1 MSDKTQCSNCAMA
14 EGIEEA
20 VLQQLD
26 QTLDLAIRTLIAT
39 EAGCLIPSQAEFCY
53 PDQIG
58 FTHRGIAI
66 SRATALRTTVTSCLA
81 SIAQERQERF
91 CGPPDDDELPF

>member
-1 MSDKTQCSNCAMA
+1 MA

-20 VLQQLD
+20 VLRHLD

-39 EAGCLIPSQAEFCY
+39 EAGCLIPSQAELCY
-53 PDQIG
+53 PAGIG
-58 FTHRGIAI
+58 LTHRGIAI
-66 SRATALRTTVTSCLA
+66 SRATELRNTVLSCLA

-91 CGPPDDDELPF
+91 CCPPDDDEFPF